1 MKAEGKSLIQGK
13 DGETIARLLL
23 KNKYFGIKIIF
34 ILLYIFYFAL
44 LDSLL
49 RLIDEGIKMAAG
61 PTDLPQYIQLSCN
74 FRQGRTLSLSS
85 DIYRIRMQC
94 RVCDGL
100 RALGGLER

>member
-49 RLIDEGIKMAAG
+49 D
-61 PTDLPQYIQLSCN
+61 
-74 FRQGRTLSLSS
+74 
-85 DIYRIRMQC
+85 
-94 RVCDGL
+94 
-100 RALGGLER
+100 